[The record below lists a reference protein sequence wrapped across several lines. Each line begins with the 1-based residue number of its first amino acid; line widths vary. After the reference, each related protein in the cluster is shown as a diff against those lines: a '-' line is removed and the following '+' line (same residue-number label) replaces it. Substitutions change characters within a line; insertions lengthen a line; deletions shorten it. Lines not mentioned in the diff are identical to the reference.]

1 MVHGPKAPAR
11 REGAPGAETKF
22 FNQKDVS
29 MSKVRT
35 EILKR
40 VEQAREAYQCRY
52 TMRQLKAVDPDLYQA
67 IRDQDDDFTLIAITA
82 DSDADVVDYGES
94 TIRGWT
100 LARERMDDAAEPEGV
115 CLIGLHDGT
124 AVVISENKKSM
135 DRMREQY
142 PQAVHMTPE
151 EVAQLVAGMETV
163 AAVKRAFEGAE
174 ITAVRQK
181 SEQKERGTL

>member
-1 MVHGPKAPAR
+1 
-11 REGAPGAETKF
+11 
-22 FNQKDVS
+22 

-67 IRDQDDDFTLIAITA
+67 IRDQDDDFTLIAVTA
-82 DSDADVVDYGES
+82 ESDAEIVDYGES

-100 LARERMDDAAEPEGV
+100 LARERMDDVAEPEGV

-124 AVVISENKKSM
+124 AVVISENKQSM
-135 DRMREQY
+135 ARMREQY

-151 EVAQLVAGMETV
+151 EVAQLVAGVETV
-163 AAVKRAFEGAE
+163 AAVKRTFPGAE

-181 SEQKERGTL
+181 GDRQEEGTL